1 MKAIEWLNRDDRCA
15 YFKSLCLKL
24 EKKSKLCNFF
34 LSVELFE
41 NKEILSEKIQNM

>member
-24 EKKSKLCNFF
+24 EKNQSFVIFF
-34 LSVELFE
+34 LSVELYE
-41 NKEILSEKIQNM
+41 NKEISV